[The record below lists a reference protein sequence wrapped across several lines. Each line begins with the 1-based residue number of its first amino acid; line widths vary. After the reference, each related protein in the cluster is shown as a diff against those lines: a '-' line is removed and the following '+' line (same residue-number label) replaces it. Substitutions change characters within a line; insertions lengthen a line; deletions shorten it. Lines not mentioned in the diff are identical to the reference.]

1 MSIVRKGY
9 KLLISKKLPNDTIIS
24 IEFSTQ
30 LEETDVDPVELF
42 ERAYQSVMSDL
53 KAAKAKDAIVKS
65 AAEGLVAGITT
76 EQKFS
81 KK

>member
-1 MSIVRKGY
+1 MGNVRKGY

-30 LEETDVDPVELF
+30 MEESDITPEELF
-42 ERAYQSVMSDL
+42 EKVYQSVLSDF
-53 KAAKAKDAIVKS
+53 KNAKAKDAIVQS
-65 AAEGLVAGITT
+65 AADGLVSGIKT